1 MDASTYLRFLVS
13 LTLVLG
19 AIFFV
24 AWAVRRWGGGLVLPR
39 PARGASGARRLA
51 LVDALPL
58 DGKRRLVLVRRDD
71 REHLLLLG
79 AEGDL
84 VIERNCAAPCFQLPK
99 PQPEA
104 GS

>member
-1 MDASTYLRFLVS
+1 MEASTYLRFLAS
-13 LTLVLG
+13 LALVLG
-19 AIFFV
+19 LIF
-24 AWAVRRWGGGLVLPR
+24 AATWAVRRWGMGLMTAR
-39 PARGASGARRLA
+39 PARTGAGGRRLA
-51 LVDALPL
+51 LVDAISL

-79 AEGDL
+79 ADGDL
-84 VIERNCAAPCFQLPK
+84 VIEQNCAAPKFEIPS

>member
-1 MDASTYLRFLVS
+1 MEASTYLRFLAS
-13 LTLVLG
+13 LTLVIG
-19 AIFFV
+19 VIFAV
-24 AWAVRRWGGGLVLPR
+24 AWAARRWGVGVLAPR

-79 AEGDL
+79 MEGDL
-84 VIERNCAAPCFQLPK
+84 VVEQNCAPPRFELPS